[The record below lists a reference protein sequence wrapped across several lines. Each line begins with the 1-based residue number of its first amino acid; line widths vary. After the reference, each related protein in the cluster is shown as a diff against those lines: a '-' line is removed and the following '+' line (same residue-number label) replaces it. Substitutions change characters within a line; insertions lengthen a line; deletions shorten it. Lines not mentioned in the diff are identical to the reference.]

1 MAAAVSLADEH
12 TDTLH
17 SITLITGA
25 ALETGLTPEQC
36 QMLHDKNQ
44 LAEAEGNE
52 IAAMYRVAGALMRVG
67 RTEHTL
73 ALTKSVMRIAS

>member
-1 MAAAVSLADEH
+1 
-12 TDTLH
+12 
-17 SITLITGA
+17 
-25 ALETGLTPEQC
+25 
-36 QMLHDKNQ
+36 MLHDKNQ